1 MVVTPPP
8 PPGSFGLM
16 AGGVSQTLTSS
27 IGQLQTSLLPPEGQG
42 GYNVAPSPPSVID
55 FFIKR
60 AHLMICF
67 LLILLIL
74 SSRQTYT
81 VVNWVH
87 IFAAVAILVVIAII
101 LIIWWRVRKDEIG
114 FVARQ
119 KAALTADRAEAEEAK
134 QKDEYKKF
142 GYYTQQLLGNP
153 PQERQQIPRL
163 YLNLGGNLGGN
174 LGI

>member
-1 MVVTPPP
+1 M
-8 PPGSFGLM
+8 
-16 AGGVSQTLTSS
+16 
-27 IGQLQTSLLPPEGQG
+27 
-42 GYNVAPSPPSVID
+42 
-55 FFIKR
+55 
-60 AHLMICF
+60 MICF

-153 PQERQQIPRL
+153 PQERQQRL
-163 YLNLGGNLGGN
+163 PPIYLNFAR
-174 LGI
+174 